1 MVGKWGVWSETVPDF
16 VYFDPNDESSVDS
29 NGDSSADAEGSVWPE
44 DGKGC
49 ASSVDDILA
58 IQDDSSDDSSFIN

>member
-1 MVGKWGVWSETVPDF
+1 MVRN
-16 VYFDPNDESSVDS
+16 FDPNDESSVDS

-49 ASSVDDILA
+49 ASSVADILA
-58 IQDDSSDDSSFIN
+58 IRDDSSDDSSFIN

>member
-1 MVGKWGVWSETVPDF
+1 M
-16 VYFDPNDESSVDS
+16 DS

-58 IQDDSSDDSSFIN
+58 IRDDSSDDSSFIN